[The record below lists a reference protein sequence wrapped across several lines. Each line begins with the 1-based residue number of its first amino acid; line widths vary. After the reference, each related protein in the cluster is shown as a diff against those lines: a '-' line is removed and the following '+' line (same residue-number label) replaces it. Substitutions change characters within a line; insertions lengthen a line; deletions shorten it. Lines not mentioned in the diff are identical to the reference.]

1 MVGIFPEGYESV
13 EIKNEVDK
21 IKEYEKKVN
30 RNNMI
35 YYSSKEL
42 FDFITFKTIT
52 SFGENIYSSKM
63 TINKA
68 DQKQADLLEYILNSN
83 NKIKQKIRMTNKQ

>member
-1 MVGIFPEGYESV
+1 
-13 EIKNEVDK
+13 
-21 IKEYEKKVN
+21 
-30 RNNMI
+30 MI

-42 FDFITFKTIT
+42 FDFNTFKTVT

-63 TINKA
+63 TINKV